1 MKQKRNGG
9 RRLLALLL
17 AVCLLG
23 GLTANVFAFDN
34 VVASGTC
41 GAEGDGSNLRW
52 SMTASGV
59 LTITG
64 SGAMAD
70 YEESGEGPWREVHYQ
85 EQYYYVKELKLDDRI
100 THIGSYAFKDCTHPD
115 GTLVLPVSCVSIGKY
130 AFDGLT
136 FSGTLQLPAGLQ
148 YIGGYAFCY
157 CQNLTGD
164 LVIPEGCVTVGDSAF
179 DYAYS
184 ETAGTLTLPSTLLT
198 IGEYA
203 FHDCKFSGELKLPS
217 GVTSIGKGAFGG
229 TTRYTGTLTIPGSC
243 TSIGAEAFSGDF
255 DTLILEPG
263 VRSIGYG
270 AFSGCEKLTG
280 SLILPDGLA
289 EIGDYA
295 FWNCTALSGTLQI
308 PGSVKTIGDRAF
320 AYCGMTKLVL
330 GDGIESIG
338 EFVFYDCESLTGNV
352 RIPDSVTTLGRD
364 AFAHTASLTSVTLSR
379 GLKTI
384 GESAFYNSGLTGTL
398 IIPQGVEGIG
408 AKAFQQ
414 CKKLTKLKL
423 PASLSVLGN
432 EAFSGCSGLTGTLR
446 LPDDLTDIPVSAF
459 ESCSGLTG
467 LKLPAKLK
475 HVENDAFSGC
485 TGLTGEVIIGE
496 QIGYISR
503 CAFDYCDNVTAF
515 CFRGDAPSPTSSG
528 VIYGANDIDHS
539 FPREATVR
547 YIEGKKNWTG
557 TRYNN
562 STNTTWRGYK
572 LETWDGH
579 EIKLIDED
587 QNPDISDTSIYDD
600 ETIRQ
605 IDFRIYVPGAK
616 WDSTV
621 NGFEVTIDGNTYRNI
636 KDCDYGYEEIR
647 AEKRKDDTGKI
658 VISREGYYTYEMPAQ
673 WANIVEY
680 VLMTPK
686 TVTAPFAQTLYS
698 RRGELLVSANWIDVY
713 QDTPGSDPQDPV
725 SLYAKIN
732 WNGHGAGK
740 VWLQQGETKIE
751 LKNNEWTSCD
761 TLGQLEP
768 NKTVYLCAE
777 AADGATTRART
788 RILIHEAEPV
798 NLDIDLGRFDLST
811 ETLSNHTKKNELDI
825 FGYMTKNK
833 MNLEVDLS
841 KAFEDS
847 IIKIT
852 YGRDGL
858 FKAVVGVK
866 IDEGSTTEAA
876 YGRLKEAF
884 AKLGNANNKE
894 QNKRIAKELE
904 SLQKEGNIFDVKPHS
919 KVGLDGNLQ
928 FVGIFTGNVFDDKF
942 AFTDIK
948 FALIGKGTLSYT
960 NNMIVLGWMPAY
972 FKVALEAKVQA
983 VLNIIYNAQ
992 TPSLKVGK
1000 TPVDISVK
1008 PSIEVGPGWE
1018 GYASCAVKGAA
1029 TLTVH
1034 CCLPLNRD
1042 EITATWT
1049 SSLSLVGSLAN
1060 TSGEWTIYETDGEY
1074 LFWDKNGYTWKK
1086 YEPETDSNTLA
1097 FRPDTNM
1104 QVMSFALA
1112 KQADGT
1118 IAQNVSGYSAPDM
1131 VQLADGR
1138 LLAVWTADV
1147 PDRKL
1152 SDRGGIY
1159 YSVRSQTGTWSSPL
1173 LVWNDGTS
1181 DCAPVLQTLGSDVW
1195 VVWQNNK
1202 TAKNT
1207 DDLNTISFDALA
1219 ENCDIAAARFDLTG
1233 SAFTD
1238 AKNIGTSGYSYAPQ
1252 LSLQNSAVTA
1262 AWKQAVVSENT
1273 TTETVW
1279 TSSYKNGAWSAPAQ
1293 ASGSAYPEK
1302 NALPSTWEEGMTE
1315 PAASARQC
1323 FSTDSYD
1330 AVVYTAADENG
1341 VNQVYALWNDGYGW
1355 GEPFAL
1361 TAVQS
1366 SGGIGGFRAVIDGDE
1381 QIHILANVLTL
1392 DADGKYQSAD
1402 LTLFEKKLG
1411 ADLTVSEADYVRR
1424 TLIPG
1429 RTVTLTAEVTNN
1441 GTKTVEGVHISAL
1454 NGETCLS
1461 EADFGITLLP
1471 GQTKTAYLNYDLPE
1485 SSTLTGVTL
1494 RVVPQDDTDADESD
1508 NTAQC
1513 AFQLVDLS
1521 VENVTSIV
1529 YNGGTLLQ
1537 AQIVNR
1543 GQRAS
1548 AAGSVVFRLG
1558 SPEGEELGT
1567 VALAAI
1573 EAGGLEQAEL
1583 TLKRVLDERT
1593 MIYVETPVQLDENL
1607 YGNNSNYGVVM
1618 GVPAQ
1623 AQTSSVSESYA
1634 DGTLTLDVS
1643 LEHISTAVRAIAA
1656 AYDTDGRLLQT
1667 AAQTGTDGS
1676 LALNLRTGAKPASW
1690 KLFLLDAATN
1700 QPICDCM
1707 EG

>member
-41 GAEGDGSNLRW
+41 GAEDGGSNLSW
-52 SMTASGV
+52 KFTADGT

-64 SGAMAD
+64 AGAMKDFDMYGA
-70 YEESGEGPWREVHYQ
+70 PWRGHLVSYS
-85 EQYYYVKELKLDDRI
+85 VPKTLVLDDRI
-100 THIGSYAFKDCTHPD
+100 THIGEYAFGDNNSLGFSGALH
-115 GTLVLPVSCVSIGKY
+115 LPESLVSIGCN
-130 AFDGLT
+130 AFQNCSELTGTLTLPSGLT
-136 FSGTLQLPAGLQ
+136 T
-148 YIGGYAFCY
+148 IGDMAFYSCSSF
-157 CQNLTGD
+157 TGD
-164 LVIPEGCVTVGDSAF
+164 LVIPETCVN
-179 DYAYS
+179 
-184 ETAGTLTLPSTLLT
+184 

-203 FHDCKFSGELKLPS
+203 FYQTGFTGSLTLPS
-217 GVTSIGKGAFGG
+217 ALTGIAEGAFGG
-229 TTRYTGTLTIPGSC
+229 SH
-243 TSIGAEAFSGDF
+243 F
-255 DTLILEPG
+255 
-263 VRSIGYG
+263 
-270 AFSGCEKLTG
+270 
-280 SLILPDGLA
+280 
-289 EIGDYA
+289 
-295 FWNCTALSGTLQI
+295 
-308 PGSVKTIGDRAF
+308 
-320 AYCGMTKLVL
+320 
-330 GDGIESIG
+330 
-338 EFVFYDCESLTGNV
+338 
-352 RIPDSVTTLGRD
+352 
-364 AFAHTASLTSVTLSR
+364 
-379 GLKTI
+379 
-384 GESAFYNSGLTGTL
+384 
-398 IIPQGVEGIG
+398 
-408 AKAFQQ
+408 
-414 CKKLTKLKL
+414 
-423 PASLSVLGN
+423 
-432 EAFSGCSGLTGTLR
+432 TGTLR
-446 LPDDLTDIPVSAF
+446 LPASVQQISRWAFQYCPFTGSLTIPEGCTSIGGSAF
-459 ESCSGLTG
+459 DGTTFSGSLSLPSTLRSIGEYAFCDCTGFTGSLTLPDGLETLGENAFSRCTGFTGTLQVPGSLKEIGWSAFSEASFKKLILNDGLETIGASAFYDCTALTGTVRIPNSVTTIGGAAFQGTENLTGVTLPSKLTTLGEDAFYMSGISGTLTIPEGVAEIRDYTFYDCKNLTSVKLPKTLVSIGEYAFDGCTGLHGNLRLPEKLTTIGYSAFYDCSGLTG
-467 LKLPAKLK
+467 LAPGSELSSIG
-475 HVENDAFSGC
+475 AFAFQGC
-485 TGLTGEVIIGE
+485 TGLQGRIVFGEKITTIDGH
-496 QIGYISR
+496 
-503 CAFDYCDNVTAF
+503 AFYDCDGVSAF
-515 CFRGDAPSPTSSG
+515 CFLGDAPTGKVYENNTSR
-528 VIYGANDIDHS
+528 S
-539 FPREATVR
+539 FPENAVIR
-547 YIEGKKNWTG
+547 YIEGKTG
-557 TRYNN
+557 WKTGNYMF
-562 STNTTWRGYK
+562 WKGYT
-572 LETWDGH
+572 LETWDGRVV
-579 EIKLIDED
+579 KPIDED
-587 QNPDISDTSIYDD
+587 ETPGISDTSIYDD

-616 WDSTV
+616 WDTPV
-621 NGFEVTIDGNTYRNI
+621 NGFQVTIDGKTYQNSSG
-636 KDCDYGYEEIR
+636 DSYGYETIH
-647 AEKRKDDTGKI
+647 AEKRKDDTGNI
-658 VISREGYYTYEMPAQ
+658 VISKEGYYTYELPAN
-673 WANIVEY
+673 WVSILAEVT
-680 VLMTPK
+680 MTPK
-686 TVTAPFAQTLYS
+686 TVTAPFAQMLYS
-698 RRGELLVSANWIDVY
+698 RLGDLLFFGNWIDVY
-713 QDTPGSDPQDPV
+713 QDTPGRDPQDPV
-725 SLYAKIN
+725 SLYAQIN

-811 ETLSNHTKKNELDI
+811 ETLSNHTEKNELDI

-1104 QVMSFALA
+1104 QVMTFALA

-1147 PDRKL
+1147 SVRKL

-1159 YSVRSQTGTWSSPL
+1159 YSVCDNNGTWSVPK

-1202 TAKNT
+1202 TANNT

-1219 ENCDIAAARFDLTG
+1219 ANCDIAAARFDLTG

-1293 ASGSAYPEK
+1293 ASDRAYPEK

-1366 SGGIGGFRAVIDGDE
+1366 SGGIGGFRVVIDEDE

-1573 EAGGLEQAEL
+1573 EAGGVEQAEL
-1583 TLKRVLDERT
+1583 TLDRVLDERT

>member
-1 MKQKRNGG
+1 MYWK
-9 RRLLALLL
+9 
-17 AVCLLG
+17 
-23 GLTANVFAFDN
+23 
-34 VVASGTC
+34 
-41 GAEGDGSNLRW
+41 
-52 SMTASGV
+52 
-59 LTITG
+59 
-64 SGAMAD
+64 
-70 YEESGEGPWREVHYQ
+70 
-85 EQYYYVKELKLDDRI
+85 
-100 THIGSYAFKDCTHPD
+100 
-115 GTLVLPVSCVSIGKY
+115 
-130 AFDGLT
+130 
-136 FSGTLQLPAGLQ
+136 
-148 YIGGYAFCY
+148 
-157 CQNLTGD
+157 
-164 LVIPEGCVTVGDSAF
+164 
-179 DYAYS
+179 
-184 ETAGTLTLPSTLLT
+184 
-198 IGEYA
+198 
-203 FHDCKFSGELKLPS
+203 
-217 GVTSIGKGAFGG
+217 
-229 TTRYTGTLTIPGSC
+229 
-243 TSIGAEAFSGDF
+243 
-255 DTLILEPG
+255 
-263 VRSIGYG
+263 
-270 AFSGCEKLTG
+270 
-280 SLILPDGLA
+280 
-289 EIGDYA
+289 
-295 FWNCTALSGTLQI
+295 
-308 PGSVKTIGDRAF
+308 
-320 AYCGMTKLVL
+320 
-330 GDGIESIG
+330 
-338 EFVFYDCESLTGNV
+338 
-352 RIPDSVTTLGRD
+352 
-364 AFAHTASLTSVTLSR
+364 
-379 GLKTI
+379 
-384 GESAFYNSGLTGTL
+384 
-398 IIPQGVEGIG
+398 
-408 AKAFQQ
+408 
-414 CKKLTKLKL
+414 
-423 PASLSVLGN
+423 
-432 EAFSGCSGLTGTLR
+432 
-446 LPDDLTDIPVSAF
+446 
-459 ESCSGLTG
+459 
-467 LKLPAKLK
+467 
-475 HVENDAFSGC
+475 
-485 TGLTGEVIIGE
+485 
-496 QIGYISR
+496 
-503 CAFDYCDNVTAF
+503 
-515 CFRGDAPSPTSSG
+515 
-528 VIYGANDIDHS
+528 
-539 FPREATVR
+539 
-547 YIEGKKNWTG
+547 
-557 TRYNN
+557 
-562 STNTTWRGYK
+562 GYK
-572 LETWDGH
+572 LETWDGRVV
-579 EIKLIDED
+579 KPIDED
-587 QNPDISDTSIYDD
+587 ETPGISDTSIYDD

-788 RILIHEAEPV
+788 RILIHEAVSV
-798 NLDIDLGRFDLST
+798 NLDIDPGSVTVST
-811 ETLSNHTKKNELDI
+811 KGEQKELDI
-825 FGYMTKNK
+825 
-833 MNLEVDLS
+833 LDDRE
-841 KAFEDS
+841 FELDFS
-847 IIKIT
+847 DVFQDAPIKLT
-852 YGRDGL
+852 VGMDGT
-858 FKAVVGVK
+858 FKGVLGGTLAQ
-866 IDEGSTTEAA
+866 DTDVEAA
-876 YGRLKEAF
+876 YGTMKDAFKRLKDPEQSPLNRGVAKDLESFMKENGFMF
-884 AKLGNANNKE
+884 APRNSKLGVSGKT
-894 QNKRIAKELE
+894 QLM
-904 SLQKEGNIFDVKPHS
+904 
-919 KVGLDGNLQ
+919 
-928 FVGIFTGNVFDDKF
+928 GIFTGSFRPDRKANITELDL
-942 AFTDIK
+942 
-948 FALIGKGTLSYT
+948 ALVGTGNLSYT
-960 NNMIVLGWMPAY
+960 YQTYIALPTGPLPAY
-972 FKVALEAKVQA
+972 FKVELESKLQLMLKEVYDEGLKKMVPCRAP
-983 VLNIIYNAQ
+983 LNFSMELSA
-992 TPSLKVGK
+992 
-1000 TPVDISVK
+1000 
-1008 PSIEVGPGWE
+1008 EVGPGWE
-1018 GYASCAVKGAA
+1018 GYFSCGVKG
-1029 TLTVH
+1029 TGTVKFYGYV
-1034 CCLPLNRD
+1034 PIVPKD
-1042 EITATWT
+1042 ITAT
-1049 SSLSLVGSLAN
+1049 LAAKIGLVGTLHLI
-1060 TSGEWTIYETDGEY
+1060 SGEWEIVKTKEMTFWKDGGLVWEEY
-1074 LFWDKNGYTWKK
+1074 APKD
-1086 YEPETDSNTLA
+1086 DSLIQAA
-1097 FRPDTNM
+1097 FIPDTNM
-1104 QVMSFALA
+1104 QVMTFALA

-1147 PDRKL
+1147 SDRKL

-1159 YSVRSQTGTWSSPL
+1159 YSVRDNNGTWSVPK

-1181 DCAPVLQTLGSDVW
+1181 DCAPVLQTLGNDVW

-1293 ASGSAYPEK
+1293 ASDSAYPEK

-1366 SGGIGGFRAVIDGDE
+1366 SGGIGGFRVVIDEDE

-1454 NGETCLS
+1454 NGETCLP

-1548 AAGSVVFRLG
+1548 AAGSVVFHLG
-1558 SPEGEELGT
+1558 SPEGEKLGT

-1573 EAGGLEQAEL
+1573 EAGGVEQAEL
-1583 TLKRVLDERT
+1583 TLDRVLDERT

>member
-1 MKQKRNGG
+1 MKQKRNSG

-52 SMTASGV
+52 EFNTDGV

-64 SGAMAD
+64 AGAMSD
-70 YEESGEGPWREVHYQ
+70 FESYRAPWSGCLGSYSIPKTLV
-85 EQYYYVKELKLDDRI
+85 LDDRI
-100 THIGSYAFKDCTHPD
+100 THIGNNAFGYVDSQGLSGELH
-115 GTLVLPVSCVSIGKY
+115 LPESLVSIGHN
-130 AFDGLT
+130 AFWNCSEFTGTLTLPDGLT
-136 FSGTLQLPAGLQ
+136 S
-148 YIGGYAFCY
+148 IGDSAFAKCSSF
-157 CQNLTGD
+157 TGD
-164 LVIPEGCVTVGDSAF
+164 LVIPENCINIGESAF
-179 DYAYS
+179 R
-184 ETAGTLTLPSTLLT
+184 ETGFTGSLTLPSTL
-198 IGEYA
+198 
-203 FHDCKFSGELKLPS
+203 
-217 GVTSIGKGAFGG
+217 TSISDSAFEQGCF
-229 TTRYTGTLTIPGSC
+229 TGVL
-243 TSIGAEAFSGDF
+243 
-255 DTLILEPG
+255 
-263 VRSIGYG
+263 R
-270 AFSGCEKLTG
+270 
-280 SLILPDGLA
+280 LPDSVQQ
-289 EIGDYA
+289 IGDYA
-295 FWNCTALSGTLQI
+295 FNDCPFSGTLSIPEGCTSIGRSAFSGTNFGGSLNLPSTVNSIGDSAFLYCTGFNGSLFLPDGLETLGERAFDGCEGFNGTLRVPGSLKEIGRSTFEGTSFTKLILNDGLETIGGAAFMDCTALTGT
-308 PGSVKTIGDRAF
+308 
-320 AYCGMTKLVL
+320 
-330 GDGIESIG
+330 
-338 EFVFYDCESLTGNV
+338 V
-352 RIPDSVTTLGRD
+352 RIPDSVTTIGWG
-364 AFAHTASLTSVTLSR
+364 AFEQTKNLTGVTLPR
-379 GLKTI
+379 KLTTL
-384 GESAFYNSGLTGTL
+384 EHSAFQWSGISGTL
-398 IIPQGVEGIG
+398 VIPDGITEI
-408 AKAFQQ
+408 KDNTFYE
-414 CKKLTKLKL
+414 CKNLMGIKL
-423 PASLSVLGN
+423 PKMLDSIGKN
-432 EAFSGCSGLTGTLR
+432 AFRGCSSLQGNLR
-446 LPDDLTDIPVSAF
+446 LPDKLMAIEEGAF
-459 ESCSGLTG
+459 YACSGLTG
-467 LKLPAKLK
+467 LTLGSELYSIGSWSF
-475 HVENDAFSGC
+475 HGC
-485 TGLTGEVIIGE
+485 TDLQGNIVFGEEVMTIGD
-496 QIGYISR
+496 
-503 CAFDYCDNVTAF
+503 CAFDSCEGVSAF
-515 CFRGDAPSPTSSG
+515 CFLGHAPEAYKG
-528 VIYGANDIDHS
+528 S
-539 FPREATVR
+539 FPKNAIIR
-547 YIEGKKNWTG
+547 YIEGKSGWKTG
-557 TRYNN
+557 ILMSWKDHT
-562 STNTTWRGYK
+562 
-572 LETWDGH
+572 LETWDGRFV
-579 EIKLIDED
+579 KPIDED
-587 QNPDISDTSIYDD
+587 ETPGIPDTSIYDE
-600 ETIRQ
+600 ETTSRTA
-605 IDFRIYVPGAK
+605 FRIYASGA
-616 WDSTV
+616 DPL
-621 NGFEVTIDGNTYRNI
+621 NPPCGFQVKIGDAIYRNTRASS
-636 KDCDYGYEEIR
+636 YGYEEIL
-647 AEKRKDDTGKI
+647 AKKPKGYTGKI
-658 VISREGYYTYEMPAQ
+658 VISREGYHTYEMPAS

-680 VLMTPK
+680 VLMIPD
-686 TVTAPFAQTLYS
+686 TVTTPFAQTLYS
-698 RRGELLVSANWIDVY
+698 RQGDLLVSANWIDVY
-713 QDTPGSDPQDPV
+713 QDAPGKDPQDPV
-725 SLYAKIN
+725 SLYAQIN

-788 RILIHEAEPV
+788 QILIHEAEPV

-811 ETLSNHTKKNELDI
+811 ETLSNHTEKNELDI

-1074 LFWDKNGYTWKK
+1074 LFWDKNGYTWRK

-1104 QVMSFALA
+1104 QVMTFALA

-1147 PDRKL
+1147 SVRKL

-1159 YSVRSQTGTWSSPL
+1159 YSVRDNNGTWSVPK

-1219 ENCDIAAARFDLTG
+1219 ANCDIAAARFDLTD

-1293 ASGSAYPEK
+1293 ANDSAYPEK

-1366 SGGIGGFRAVIDGDE
+1366 SGGIGGFRVVIDEDE

-1454 NGETCLS
+1454 NGETRLS

-1494 RVVPQDDTDADESD
+1494 RVVSQVDTDADESD

-1543 GQRAS
+1543 GQRVS

-1567 VALAAI
+1567 AALAAI

-1583 TLKRVLDERT
+1583 TLNRVLDERT

>member
-52 SMTASGV
+52 EFNTDGV

-64 SGAMAD
+64 AGAMSD
-70 YEESGEGPWREVHYQ
+70 FESYRAPWSGCLGSYSIPKTLV
-85 EQYYYVKELKLDDRI
+85 LDDRI
-100 THIGSYAFKDCTHPD
+100 THIGNNAFGYVDSQGLSGELH
-115 GTLVLPVSCVSIGKY
+115 LPESLVSIGHN
-130 AFDGLT
+130 AFWNCSEFTGTLTLPDGLT
-136 FSGTLQLPAGLQ
+136 S
-148 YIGGYAFCY
+148 IGDSAFAKCSSF
-157 CQNLTGD
+157 TGD
-164 LVIPEGCVTVGDSAF
+164 LVIPENCINIGESAF
-179 DYAYS
+179 R
-184 ETAGTLTLPSTLLT
+184 ETGFTGSLTLPSTL
-198 IGEYA
+198 
-203 FHDCKFSGELKLPS
+203 
-217 GVTSIGKGAFGG
+217 TSISDSAFEQGCF
-229 TTRYTGTLTIPGSC
+229 TGVL
-243 TSIGAEAFSGDF
+243 
-255 DTLILEPG
+255 
-263 VRSIGYG
+263 R
-270 AFSGCEKLTG
+270 
-280 SLILPDGLA
+280 LPDSVQQ
-289 EIGDYA
+289 IGDYA
-295 FWNCTALSGTLQI
+295 FNDCPFSGTLSIPEGCTSIGRSAFSGTNFGGSLNLPSTVNSIGDSAFLYCTGFNGSLFLPDGLETLGERAFDGCEGFNGTLRVPGSLKEIGRSTFEGTSFTKLILNDGLETIGGAAFMDCTALTGT
-308 PGSVKTIGDRAF
+308 
-320 AYCGMTKLVL
+320 
-330 GDGIESIG
+330 
-338 EFVFYDCESLTGNV
+338 V
-352 RIPDSVTTLGRD
+352 RIPDSVTTIGWGAFEQTKNLTGVTLPSKLTTLGED
-364 AFAHTASLTSVTLSR
+364 AFYMSGISGTLTIPEGVAEIRDYTFYDCKNLTSVKLPKTLVSIGEYAFDGCT
-379 GLKTI
+379 GLHGNLRLPEKLTTI
-384 GESAFYNSGLTGTL
+384 GYSAFY
-398 IIPQGVEGIG
+398 
-408 AKAFQQ
+408 
-414 CKKLTKLKL
+414 
-423 PASLSVLGN
+423 
-432 EAFSGCSGLTGTLR
+432 
-446 LPDDLTDIPVSAF
+446 D
-459 ESCSGLTG
+459 CSGLTG
-467 LKLPAKLK
+467 LAPGSELSSIG
-475 HVENDAFSGC
+475 AFAFQGC
-485 TGLTGEVIIGE
+485 TGLQGRIVFGEKITTIDGH
-496 QIGYISR
+496 
-503 CAFDYCDNVTAF
+503 AFYDCDGVSAF
-515 CFRGDAPSPTSSG
+515 CFLGDAPTGKVYENNTSR
-528 VIYGANDIDHS
+528 S
-539 FPREATVR
+539 FPENAVIR
-547 YIEGKKNWTG
+547 YIEGKTG
-557 TRYNN
+557 WKTGNYMF
-562 STNTTWRGYK
+562 WKGYT
-572 LETWDGH
+572 LETWDGRVV
-579 EIKLIDED
+579 KPIDED
-587 QNPDISDTSIYDD
+587 ETPGISDTSIYDD

-616 WDSTV
+616 WDTPV
-621 NGFEVTIDGNTYRNI
+621 NGFQVTIDGKTYQNSSG
-636 KDCDYGYEEIR
+636 DSYGYETIH
-647 AEKRKDDTGKI
+647 AEKRKDDTGNI
-658 VISREGYYTYEMPAQ
+658 VISKEGYYTYELPAN
-673 WANIVEY
+673 WVSILAEVT
-680 VLMTPK
+680 MTPK
-686 TVTAPFAQTLYS
+686 TVTAPFAQMLYS
-698 RRGELLVSANWIDVY
+698 RLGDLLFFGNWIDVY
-713 QDTPGSDPQDPV
+713 QDTPGRDPQDPV
-725 SLYAKIN
+725 SLYAQIN

-788 RILIHEAEPV
+788 RILIHEAGSV

-811 ETLSNHTKKNELDI
+811 ETLSNHTEKNELDI

-841 KAFEDS
+841 KAFKDS

-1104 QVMSFALA
+1104 QVMTFALA

-1147 PDRKL
+1147 SVRKL

-1159 YSVRSQTGTWSSPL
+1159 YSVRDNNGTWSVPK

-1202 TAKNT
+1202 TANNT

-1219 ENCDIAAARFDLTG
+1219 ANCDIAAARFDLTG

-1293 ASGSAYPEK
+1293 ASDSAYPEK
-1302 NALPSTWEEGMTE
+1302 NALPSTWEEGRAE

-1366 SGGIGGFRAVIDGDE
+1366 SGGIGGFRVVIDEDE

-1454 NGETCLS
+1454 NGETRLS

-1521 VENVTSIV
+1521 IENVTSIV

>member
-52 SMTASGV
+52 KFTSDGT

-64 SGAMAD
+64 SGAMKD
-70 YEESGEGPWREVHYQ
+70 YERYGSVAPWLSH
-85 EQYYYVKELKLDDRI
+85 LKDYSEKKTLVLDDRI
-100 THIGSYAFKDCTHPD
+100 THIGNNAFFYDD
-115 GTLVLPVSCVSIGKY
+115 GGAGLSGELHLPESLVSIG
-130 AFDGLT
+130 
-136 FSGTLQLPAGLQ
+136 
-148 YIGGYAFCY
+148 
-157 CQNLTGD
+157 N
-164 LVIPEGCVTVGDSAF
+164 SAF
-179 DYAYS
+179 QYCS
-184 ETAGTLTLPSTLLT
+184 ELTGTLTLPSGLTT
-198 IGEYA
+198 IGSFA
-203 FHDCKFSGELKLPS
+203 FCNCLALTGDLVLPE
-217 GVTSIGKGAFGG
+217 G
-229 TTRYTGTLTIPGSC
+229 C
-243 TSIGAEAFSGDF
+243 TSIGMGAFTNCTGLTGKLQTPSGLKTIEQLAFTGAGFTKAVLNDG
-255 DTLILEPG
+255 LE
-263 VRSIGYG
+263 SIGAR
-270 AFSGCEKLTG
+270 AFMNCSALTG
-280 SLILPDGLA
+280 SL
-289 EIGDYA
+289 
-295 FWNCTALSGTLQI
+295 
-308 PGSVKTIGDRAF
+308 
-320 AYCGMTKLVL
+320 
-330 GDGIESIG
+330 
-338 EFVFYDCESLTGNV
+338 
-352 RIPDSVTTLGRD
+352 RIPDSVTTIGD
-364 AFAHTASLTSVTLSR
+364 FAFASTSDLMGVTLSSA
-379 GLKTI
+379 LKEI
-384 GESAFYNSGLTGTL
+384 GESAFMDSGIAGTL
-398 IIPQGVEGIG
+398 IIPEGVEKIEETT
-408 AKAFQQ
+408 FQR
-414 CKKLTKLKL
+414 CKNLTKVKL
-423 PASLSVLGN
+423 PKSLTSIGRSAFGDCSGIQGTLRIPDAVTTIGDW
-432 EAFSGCSGLTGTLR
+432 AFSDCSGLSGIVLPFELSSIGDYAFWGCSGLQGN
-446 LPDDLTDIPVSAF
+446 IVF
-459 ESCSGLTG
+459 GLYVVTVG
-467 LKLPAKLK
+467 L
-475 HVENDAFSGC
+475 
-485 TGLTGEVIIGE
+485 
-496 QIGYISR
+496 Q
-503 CAFDYCDNVTAF
+503 AFDGCNDVNAF
-515 CFRGDAPSPTSSG
+515 CFKGNAPSTAS
-528 VIYGANDIDHS
+528 S
-539 FPREATVR
+539 FPRDTTLR
-547 YIEGKKNWTG
+547 YCVGTSGWTNSEQYDANAG
-557 TRYNN
+557 T
-562 STNTTWRGYK
+562 WHGYK

-579 EIKLIDED
+579 VTKPIDED
-587 QNPDISDTSIYDD
+587 QAPDISDTSIYDE
-600 ETIRQ
+600 ETLTWVK
-605 IDFRIYVPGAK
+605 FRIYAAGGKRDA
-616 WDSTV
+616 TV
-621 NGFEVTIDGNTYRNI
+621 NGFKVTIDGNTYRNI
-636 KDCDYGYEEIR
+636 KDNDYGYEEIR

-673 WANIVEY
+673 WASIVEY

-713 QDTPGSDPQDPV
+713 QDTPGRDPQDPV

-811 ETLSNHTKKNELDI
+811 ETLSKHTEKNELDI

-1074 LFWDKNGYTWKK
+1074 LFWDKNGYTWRK

-1104 QVMSFALA
+1104 QVMTFALA

-1118 IAQNVSGYSAPDM
+1118 ITQNVSGYSAPDM

-1147 PDRKL
+1147 SGRKL

-1219 ENCDIAAARFDLTG
+1219 ENCDIAAARFDLTN
-1233 SAFTD
+1233 SKFTD
-1238 AKNIGTSGYSYAPQ
+1238 EKNIGTSGYSYAPQ
-1252 LSLQNSAVTA
+1252 LSLQNGAVTA

-1293 ASGSAYPEK
+1293 ASDSAYPEK
-1302 NALPSTWEEGMTE
+1302 NALPSTWEEGMIE

-1392 DADGKYQSAD
+1392 DAEGKYQSAD

-1567 VALAAI
+1567 AALAAI

>member
-52 SMTASGV
+52 SLTASGV

-70 YEESGEGPWREVHYQ
+70 YEESGEGPWNGVYYQ

-100 THIGSYAFKDCTHPD
+100 THIGSYAF
-115 GTLVLPVSCVSIGKY
+115 Y
-130 AFDGLT
+130 
-136 FSGTLQLPAGLQ
+136 
-148 YIGGYAFCY
+148 Y

-164 LVIPEGCVTVGDSAF
+164 LVIPEGCISVGDWAF

-203 FHDCKFSGELKLPS
+203 FHNCKFSGELKLPA
-217 GVTSIGKGAFGG
+217 GVTSIGKGAFSG
-229 TTRYTGTLTIPGSC
+229 TTGYTGTLTIPGSC
-243 TSIGAEAFSGDF
+243 VSIGEGAFSGDDF

-263 VRSIGYG
+263 VRSIGES
-270 AFSGCEKLTG
+270 AFYACEKLTG
-280 SLILPDGLA
+280 SLILPDGLT
-289 EIGDYA
+289 EIGNYA
-295 FWNCTALSGTLQI
+295 FGNCTALSGTLQI
-308 PGSVKTIGDRAF
+308 PGSVKTIGDYAF

-338 EFVFYDCESLTGNV
+338 KYAFYDCESLTGNV
-352 RIPDSVTTLGRD
+352 RIPDSVTTLGLD

-398 IIPQGVEGIG
+398 VIPQGVEEIG
-408 AKAFQQ
+408 ARAFQQ
-414 CKKLTKLKL
+414 CKNLTKLKL
-423 PASLSVLGN
+423 PASLSVLGK

-446 LPDDLTDIPVSAF
+446 LPDNLTDIPVSAF

-467 LKLPAKLK
+467 LKLPAKLEY
-475 HVENDAFSGC
+475 VGNDAFRYC
-485 TGLTGEVIIGE
+485 TGLTGKVIIGE
-496 QIGYISR
+496 RIRIISS
-503 CAFDYCDNVTAF
+503 CAFDDCDNVTAF
-515 CFRGDAPSPTSSG
+515 CFRGDAVTSGSG
-528 VIYGANDIDHS
+528 IYGADDLNNS

-579 EIKLIDED
+579 EIKSIDED

-600 ETIRQ
+600 ETIRR
-605 IDFRIYVPGAK
+605 IDFRIYVPGGK
-616 WDSTV
+616 WDTPV
-621 NGFEVTIDGNTYRNI
+621 NGFKVTIDGKTYQNSSG
-636 KDCDYGYEEIR
+636 DSYGYEIIH
-647 AEKRKDDTGKI
+647 AEKRKDYTGNI
-658 VISREGYYTYEMPAQ
+658 VISKEGYYTCEMPAN
-673 WANIVEY
+673 WVSIFEEVT
-680 VLMTPK
+680 MTPT
-686 TVTAPFAQTLYS
+686 TVTAPFAQMLYS
-698 RRGELLVSANWIDVY
+698 RLGDLLFFGNWIDVY
-713 QDTPGSDPQDPV
+713 QDTPGRDPQDPV

-732 WNGHGAGK
+732 WNGHGEGK
-740 VWLQQGETKIE
+740 VWLQQGEKKLE
-751 LKNNEWTSCD
+751 LKNNEWKSCPE
-761 TLGQLEP
+761 LKQFEP
-768 NKTVYLCAE
+768 NQTVYLCAE

-788 RILIHEAEPV
+788 QILIHEAGAV
-798 NLDIDLGRFDLST
+798 NLDIDLGAVTVST
-811 ETLSNHTKKNELDI
+811 DQKQEELEI
-825 FGYMTKNK
+825 LEKL
-833 MNLEVDLS
+833 NLELDLS

-847 IIKIT
+847 VIKIAYDEKNGIIKGTI
-852 YGRDGL
+852 
-858 FKAVVGVK
+858 GVK
-866 IDEGSTTEAA
+866 
-876 YGRLKEAF
+876 L
-884 AKLGNANNKE
+884 AKGKDA
-894 QNKRIAKELE
+894 LE
-904 SLQKEGNIFDVKPHS
+904 SHATLKQAFMDLNDPSKADINRDTAALFDEFRKQNNGFTMIPRSSRLGVEGTLKI
-919 KVGLDGNLQ
+919 
-928 FVGIFTGNVFDDKF
+928 VGIFTGNVQKNGK
-942 AFTDIK
+942 IK
-948 FALIGKGTLSYT
+948 LAEMDVALVGAGKTNYTYQTYVTLPIGP
-960 NNMIVLGWMPAY
+960 VPAY
-972 FKVALEAKVQA
+972 FKVALESELQLMMKMIYDEGLDKMEPCRAP
-983 VLNIIYNAQ
+983 LNFKLELSA
-992 TPSLKVGK
+992 
-1000 TPVDISVK
+1000 
-1008 PSIEVGPGWE
+1008 EAGPGWE
-1018 GYASCAVKGAA
+1018 GYFSCGVKGTG
-1029 TLTVH
+1029 TLMFYGYMPIV
-1034 CCLPLNRD
+1034 PND
-1042 EITATWT
+1042 ITAT
-1049 SSLSLVGSLAN
+1049 LAAKISLVGTLYGF
-1060 TSGEWTIYETDGEY
+1060 SGEWDIVETPEMT
-1074 LFWDKNGYTWKK
+1074 FWENSWPVWKK
-1086 YEPETDSNTLA
+1086 YEPKDDSLVQAA
-1097 FRPDTNM
+1097 FIPDTNM
-1104 QVMSFALA
+1104 QVMTFALA

-1147 PDRKL
+1147 SGRAL

-1159 YSVRSQTGTWSSPL
+1159 YSVRDNNGVWSSPS

-1181 DCAPVLQTLGSDVW
+1181 DCAPVLQTLDNDVW

-1202 TAKNT
+1202 TAQNT
-1207 DDLNTISFDALA
+1207 DELNTISFDALA
-1219 ENCDIAAARFDLTG
+1219 ANCDIAAARFDLTN
-1233 SAFTD
+1233 SKFTD
-1238 AKNIGTSGYSYAPQ
+1238 EKNIGTTGYSYAPQ
-1252 LSLQNSAVTA
+1252 LSLQNGAVTA

-1293 ASGSAYPEK
+1293 GSDRAYPEK

-1366 SGGIGGFRAVIDGDE
+1366 SGGIGGFRAVIDEDE
-1381 QIHILANVLTL
+1381 QIHILANVLKL
-1392 DADGKYQSAD
+1392 DANGKYQSAD

-1521 VENVTSIV
+1521 VENVTSIA

-1548 AAGSVVFRLG
+1548 EAGSVVFRLG
-1558 SPEGEELGT
+1558 SPEGEVLGT
-1567 VALAAI
+1567 FALAAI
-1573 EAGGLEQAEL
+1573 EAGGVEQAEL
-1583 TLKRVLDERT
+1583 TLNRVLDERT

-1634 DGTLTLDVS
+1634 DGTLTLDIS

>member
-34 VVASGTC
+34 VIASGTC

-52 SMTASGV
+52 KFTSDGT

-64 SGAMAD
+64 SGAMKD
-70 YEESGEGPWREVHYQ
+70 FGTSGTPWYGYLVSYS
-85 EQYYYVKELKLDDRI
+85 VPKTLVLDDRI
-100 THIGSYAFKDCTHPD
+100 THIGEYAFGDNRTWGFSGELH
-115 GTLVLPVSCVSIGKY
+115 LPESLVSIGCS
-130 AFDGLT
+130 AFSNCSDLTGTLTLPSGLT
-136 FSGTLQLPAGLQ
+136 S
-148 YIGGYAFCY
+148 IGDNAFYNCSSF
-157 CQNLTGD
+157 TGD
-164 LVIPEGCVTVGDSAF
+164 LVIPETCVN
-179 DYAYS
+179 
-184 ETAGTLTLPSTLLT
+184 

-203 FHDCKFSGELKLPS
+203 FDQTGFTGSLTLPSALTSIADSAFSGAHFTGALRLPAS
-217 GVTSIGKGAFGG
+217 VRQIGNYAFHSCPF
-229 TTRYTGTLTIPGSC
+229 TGTLTIPEGC
-243 TSIGAEAFSGDF
+243 TSIGNGAFNSTAFSGSLSLPS
-255 DTLILEPG
+255 TL
-263 VRSIGYG
+263 RSIGEY
-270 AFSGCEKLTG
+270 AFSDCTGFTG
-280 SLILPDGLA
+280 SLILPDGL
-289 EIGDYA
+289 ETLGGNA
-295 FWNCTALSGTLQI
+295 FEQCTGFTGTLQI
-308 PGSVKTIGDRAF
+308 PGSLKEIGWSAFSETSFKKLILNDGLETIGVSAF
-320 AYCGMTKLVL
+320 NNCTALTGTVRIPNSVTTIGGSAFQGTENLTGVTLPSKLTTL
-330 GDGIESIG
+330 GEDAFYMSGISGTLTIPEGVAEIGDYTFYDCKNLTSVKLPKTLVSIG
-338 EFVFYDCESLTGNV
+338 EYAFHGCTG
-352 RIPDSVTTLGRD
+352 L
-364 AFAHTASLTSVTLSR
+364 H
-379 GLKTI
+379 
-384 GESAFYNSGLTGTL
+384 
-398 IIPQGVEGIG
+398 
-408 AKAFQQ
+408 
-414 CKKLTKLKL
+414 
-423 PASLSVLGN
+423 GN
-432 EAFSGCSGLTGTLR
+432 LR
-446 LPDDLTDIPVSAF
+446 LPDKLTTIGYGAF
-459 ESCSGLTG
+459 YECSGLTG
-467 LKLPAKLK
+467 LTPGSELSSIGKF
-475 HVENDAFSGC
+475 AFQGC
-485 TGLTGEVIIGE
+485 TGLQGRIVFGEKITTIDAH
-496 QIGYISR
+496 
-503 CAFDYCDNVTAF
+503 AFFDCSGVSAF
-515 CFRGDAPSPTSSG
+515 CFLGDAPTG
-528 VIYGANDIDHS
+528 TVGETS
-539 FPREATVR
+539 FPDDATIC
-547 YIEGKKNWTG
+547 YIEGKTG
-557 TRYNN
+557 WKTGNYMF
-562 STNTTWRGYK
+562 WKGYT
-572 LETWDGH
+572 LETWDGRVV
-579 EIKLIDED
+579 KPIDED
-587 QNPDISDTSIYDD
+587 ETPGISDTSIYDD
-600 ETIRQ
+600 ETVRRVC
-605 IDFRIYVPGAK
+605 FRIYVPGAK

-621 NGFEVTIDGNTYRNI
+621 NGFKVTIDGETYQNT

-647 AEKRKDDTGKI
+647 AKKRKDDTGKI

-673 WANIVEY
+673 WASIVEY

-698 RRGELLVSANWIDVY
+698 RGGELLVSANWIDVY
-713 QDTPGSDPQDPV
+713 QDTPDRDPHDPV
-725 SLYAKIN
+725 NLYAQIN

-751 LKNNEWTSCD
+751 LKNNEWTPCD

-788 RILIHEAEPV
+788 QILIHEAVSV
-798 NLDIDLGRFDLST
+798 NLDIDPGSVKVST
-811 ETLSNHTKKNELDI
+811 KGEQKELDI
-825 FGYMTKNK
+825 
-833 MNLEVDLS
+833 LDDRE
-841 KAFEDS
+841 FELDFS
-847 IIKIT
+847 DVFQGAPIKLT
-852 YGRDGL
+852 VGMDGT
-858 FKAVVGVK
+858 FKGVLGGTLAQGT
-866 IDEGSTTEAA
+866 DVEAA
-876 YGRLKEAF
+876 YGTMKDAFKRLKDPEQSPLNRGVAKDLESF
-884 AKLGNANNKE
+884 MKENGFMSTPRNSKLGVSGKI
-894 QNKRIAKELE
+894 QLM
-904 SLQKEGNIFDVKPHS
+904 
-919 KVGLDGNLQ
+919 
-928 FVGIFTGNVFDDKF
+928 GIFTGSFRPDRKANITELDL
-942 AFTDIK
+942 
-948 FALIGKGTLSYT
+948 ALVGTGKLSYT
-960 NNMIVLGWMPAY
+960 YQTYIALPTGPLPAY
-972 FKVALEAKVQA
+972 FKVELESKLQLMLKEVYDEGLKEMVPCRAP
-983 VLNIIYNAQ
+983 LNFSMELSA
-992 TPSLKVGK
+992 
-1000 TPVDISVK
+1000 
-1008 PSIEVGPGWE
+1008 EVGPGWE
-1018 GYASCAVKGAA
+1018 GYLSCGVKG
-1029 TLTVH
+1029 TGTVKFYGYV
-1034 CCLPLNRD
+1034 PIVPKD
-1042 EITATWT
+1042 ITAT
-1049 SSLSLVGSLAN
+1049 LAAKIGLVGTLHLI
-1060 TSGEWTIYETDGEY
+1060 SGEWEIVKTKEMTFWKDGWLVWEE
-1074 LFWDKNGYTWKK
+1074 
-1086 YEPETDSNTLA
+1086 YEPKDDSLVQAA
-1097 FRPDTNM
+1097 FIPDTNM
-1104 QVMSFALA
+1104 QVMTFALA

-1147 PDRKL
+1147 SGRAL

-1159 YSVRSQTGTWSSPL
+1159 YSVRDNNGTWSVPQ

-1181 DCAPVLQTLGSDVW
+1181 DCAPVLQTLDGDVW

-1219 ENCDIAAARFDLTG
+1219 ANCDIAAARFDLTN
-1233 SAFTD
+1233 SKFTD
-1238 AKNIGTSGYSYAPQ
+1238 AKNIGTTGYGYAPQ

-1279 TSSYKNGAWSAPAQ
+1279 TSSYKNGTWSTPAQ
-1293 ASGSAYPEK
+1293 GSDSAYPEK

-1392 DADGKYQSAD
+1392 DAEGKYQSAD

-1454 NGETCLS
+1454 NGETLLT

-1471 GQTKTAYLNYDLPE
+1471 GQTKTAYLNYNLPE

-1494 RVVPQDDTDADESD
+1494 RVVPQVDTDADESD

-1521 VENVTSIV
+1521 VEDVTSIAHD
-1529 YNGGTLLQ
+1529 GSTILQ

-1543 GQRAS
+1543 GQKPS
-1548 AAGSVVFRLG
+1548 AATSVVFRLG

-1567 VALAAI
+1567 AALAAI
-1573 EAGGLEQAEL
+1573 EAGGVEQAEL
-1583 TLKRVLDERT
+1583 TLDRVLDERT

>member
-1 MKQKRNGG
+1 MKQKRNSG

-41 GAEGDGSNLRW
+41 GAEGDGSNLSW
-52 SMTASGV
+52 KFTSDGT

-64 SGAMAD
+64 SGAMKD
-70 YEESGEGPWREVHYQ
+70 FGTSGTPWYGYLVSYS
-85 EQYYYVKELKLDDRI
+85 VPKTLVLDDRI
-100 THIGSYAFKDCTHPD
+100 THIGEYAFGDNRTWGFSGELH
-115 GTLVLPVSCVSIGKY
+115 LPESLVSIGCS
-130 AFDGLT
+130 AFSNCSDLTGTLTLPSGLT
-136 FSGTLQLPAGLQ
+136 S
-148 YIGGYAFCY
+148 IGDNAFYNCSSF
-157 CQNLTGD
+157 TGD
-164 LVIPEGCVTVGDSAF
+164 LVIPETCVNIGEYAF
-179 DYAYS
+179 DQTGFTGS
-184 ETAGTLTLPSTLLT
+184 LTLPSTMTSIADSAFGGSCFTGALRLPASVQQIGNYAFHSCHFTGALT
-198 IGEYA
+198 IPEGCTSIGNGAFNGTAFSGSLSLPSTLRSIGEYA
-203 FHDCKFSGELKLPS
+203 FSDC
-217 GVTSIGKGAFGG
+217 
-229 TTRYTGTLTIPGSC
+229 TG
-243 TSIGAEAFSGDF
+243 F
-255 DTLILEPG
+255 
-263 VRSIGYG
+263 
-270 AFSGCEKLTG
+270 TG
-280 SLILPDGLA
+280 SLTLPDGL
-289 EIGDYA
+289 ETLGGNA
-295 FWNCTALSGTLQI
+295 FDQCTGFTGTLQI
-308 PGSVKTIGDRAF
+308 PGSLKEIGWSAF
-320 AYCGMTKLVL
+320 SETSFKKLIL
-330 GDGIESIG
+330 NDGLESIG
-338 EFVFYDCESLTGNV
+338 VSAFSNCTALTGTVRIPNSVTTIGGSAFQGTENLTGVTLPSKLTTLGEDAFYMSGISGTLTIPEGVAEIGDYTFYDCKN
-352 RIPDSVTTLGRD
+352 
-364 AFAHTASLTSVTLSR
+364 LTSVKLPKTLVS
-379 GLKTI
+379 I
-384 GESAFYNSGLTGTL
+384 GEYAFRGCTGLH
-398 IIPQGVEGIG
+398 
-408 AKAFQQ
+408 
-414 CKKLTKLKL
+414 
-423 PASLSVLGN
+423 GN
-432 EAFSGCSGLTGTLR
+432 LR
-446 LPDDLTDIPVSAF
+446 LPDKLTTIGYSAF
-459 ESCSGLTG
+459 YECSGLTG
-467 LKLPAKLK
+467 LTPGSELSSIG
-475 HVENDAFSGC
+475 AFAFQGC
-485 TGLTGEVIIGE
+485 TGLQGRIVFGEKITTIDGH
-496 QIGYISR
+496 
-503 CAFDYCDNVTAF
+503 AFYDCDGVSAF
-515 CFRGDAPSPTSSG
+515 CFLGDAPTGKVYENNTSR
-528 VIYGANDIDHS
+528 S
-539 FPREATVR
+539 FPENAVIR
-547 YIEGKKNWTG
+547 YIEGKTG
-557 TRYNN
+557 WKTGNYMF
-562 STNTTWRGYK
+562 WKGYT
-572 LETWDGH
+572 LETWDGRVV
-579 EIKLIDED
+579 KPIDED
-587 QNPDISDTSIYDD
+587 ETPGISDTSIYDD

-616 WDSTV
+616 WDTPV
-621 NGFEVTIDGNTYRNI
+621 NGFQVTIDGKTYQNSSG
-636 KDCDYGYEEIR
+636 DSYGYETIH
-647 AEKRKDDTGKI
+647 AEKRKDDTGNI
-658 VISREGYYTYEMPAQ
+658 VISKEGYYTYELPAN
-673 WANIVEY
+673 WVSILAEVT
-680 VLMTPK
+680 MTPK
-686 TVTAPFAQTLYS
+686 TVTAPFAQMLYS
-698 RRGELLVSANWIDVY
+698 RLGDLLFFGNWIDVY
-713 QDTPGSDPQDPV
+713 QDSPGSDPQDPV

-1074 LFWDKNGYTWKK
+1074 LFWDKNGYTWRK

-1104 QVMSFALA
+1104 QVMTFALA

-1147 PDRKL
+1147 SGRAL

-1159 YSVRSQTGTWSSPL
+1159 YSVRDNNGTWSVPQ

-1207 DDLNTISFDALA
+1207 DELNTISFDALA
-1219 ENCDIAAARFDLTG
+1219 ANCDIAAARFDLTG

-1262 AWKQAVVSENT
+1262 AWKQAVVSENI

-1279 TSSYKNGAWSAPAQ
+1279 TSSYKNGAWSAPTQ
-1293 ASGSAYPEK
+1293 VSDSAYPEK

-1341 VNQVYALWNDGYGW
+1341 VNQVHALWNDGYGW

-1366 SGGIGGFRAVIDGDE
+1366 SGGIGGFRVVIDGDE

-1521 VENVTSIV
+1521 VENVTPIA

-1573 EAGGLEQAEL
+1573 EAGGVEQAEL
-1583 TLKRVLDERT
+1583 TLDRVLDERT

>member
-52 SMTASGV
+52 SLTASGV

-70 YEESGEGPWREVHYQ
+70 YEESGEGPWREVYVQ
-85 EQYYYVKELKLDDRI
+85 EQYYHAKELKLDDRI
-100 THIGSYAFKDCTHPD
+100 THIGSYAFKYCTHPD
-115 GTLVLPVSCVSIGKY
+115 GTLVLPASCVSIGKY

-148 YIGGYAFCY
+148 YIGGYAFYY

-164 LVIPEGCVTVGDSAF
+164 LVIPEGCVTVGDWAF
-179 DYAYS
+179 AYAYS
-184 ETAGTLTLPSTLLT
+184 ETTGTLTLPSTLLT

-203 FHDCKFSGELKLPS
+203 FSDCKFSGELKLPA

-243 TSIGAEAFSGDF
+243 TSIGAEAFNGDF

-263 VRSIGYG
+263 VRSIGDS
-270 AFSGCEKLTG
+270 AFYASEKLT
-280 SLILPDGLA
+280 SLILPDGLV
-289 EIGDYA
+289 EIGSDA
-295 FWNCTALSGTLQI
+295 FGHCTALSGTLQI
-308 PGSVKTIGDRAF
+308 PGSVKTIGDYAF
-320 AYCGMTKLVL
+320 ESCGMTKLVL

-338 EFVFYDCESLTGNV
+338 SYAFYGCKSLTGNV
-352 RIPDSVTTLGRD
+352 RIPDSVTTLGSG
-364 AFAHTASLTSVTLSR
+364 AFYYTPSLTSVTLSR

-384 GESAFYNSGLTGTL
+384 GEYAFYKSGLTGTL
-398 IIPQGVEGIG
+398 VVPQGVEEIG
-408 AKAFQQ
+408 AKAFQE
-414 CKKLTKLKL
+414 CEKLTKLKL
-423 PASLSVLGN
+423 PASLSVLGK
-432 EAFSGCSGLTGTLR
+432 EAFSYCSGLTGTLR
-446 LPDDLTDIPVSAF
+446 LPDNLTVIPANAF
-459 ESCSGLTG
+459 EYCSGLTG
-467 LKLPAKLK
+467 LKLPAKLMR
-475 HVENDAFSGC
+475 VENEAFRDC

-496 QIGYISR
+496 QIISISWG
-503 CAFDYCDNVTAF
+503 AFEHCDNVTAF
-515 CFRGDAPSPTSSG
+515 CFRGDAGDGQFSSSG
-528 VIYGANDIDHS
+528 VYGANDLNHS
-539 FPREATVR
+539 FPCEATVR

-557 TRYNN
+557 TKYNN
-562 STNTTWRGYK
+562 SDNTTWCGYK

-579 EIKLIDED
+579 EIKSIDED
-587 QNPDISDTSIYDD
+587 QTPDISDTSIYDD
-600 ETIRQ
+600 ETIRR
-605 IDFRIYVPGAK
+605 IDIRVYVPGAK
-616 WDSTV
+616 WDTPV
-621 NGFEVTIDGNTYRNI
+621 NGFKVTIDGKTYQNNSG
-636 KDCDYGYEEIR
+636 DSYGYEIIH
-647 AEKRKDDTGKI
+647 AEKRKDYTGNI
-658 VISREGYYTYEMPAQ
+658 VISKEGYYTCEMPAN
-673 WANIVEY
+673 WVSIFEEVT
-680 VLMTPK
+680 MTPT
-686 TVTAPFAQTLYS
+686 TVTAPFAQMLYS
-698 RRGELLVSANWIDVY
+698 RLGDLLFFGNWIDVY
-713 QDTPGSDPQDPV
+713 QDTPGRDPQDPV

-732 WNGHGAGK
+732 WNGHGAGT
-740 VWLQQGETKIE
+740 VWLQQGENKLE
-751 LKNNEWTSCD
+751 LKNNEWTSCPE
-761 TLGQLEP
+761 LKQFEP
-768 NKTVYLCAE
+768 NQTVYLCAE

-798 NLDIDLGRFDLST
+798 DLDIDLGRFDLST
-811 ETLSNHTKKNELDI
+811 ETLSNHTEKNELDI

-841 KAFEDS
+841 KAFKDS

-1104 QVMSFALA
+1104 QVMTFALA

-1147 PDRKL
+1147 SGRAL

-1159 YSVRSQTGTWSSPL
+1159 YSVRDNNGVWSVPW

-1181 DCAPVLQTLGSDVW
+1181 DCAPVLQTLDNDVW

-1202 TAKNT
+1202 AAKNT

-1219 ENCDIAAARFDLTG
+1219 ENCDIAAARFDLTN
-1233 SAFTD
+1233 SKFTD
-1238 AKNIGTSGYSYAPQ
+1238 EKNIGTTGYSYAPQ
-1252 LSLQNSAVTA
+1252 LSLQNGAVTA

-1293 ASGSAYPEK
+1293 GSDRAYPEK